1 MAIFDKLANSW
12 TLAKECWEVLMH
24 DKEMLVYPLLTTV
37 VSVAILTT
45 AYFYLLGAG
54 FFGNEIYLEYSNQQW
69 IIGSAIVLATLYC
82 CHFSYSFFEAA
93 LVASAIKRLRGDNPT
108 VLYGL
113 GIASDRIPQIAGWA
127 FFSTLFGIF
136 LMVLKSIFKNSW
148 SQKII
153 GGITETAWNVVTI
166 FVLPVFVVENVG
178 SMTSIK
184 KSAALVKSKW
194 GEAATLEI
202 GFGVLCS
209 IASTPIAGLFI
220 LAGFLHAAS
229 PEISIAL
236 MGVGIGLAVL
246 LGLVFSALNGIAKAV
261 LYNFAL
267 DGDLPREIHNST
279 LDGLVVQR
287 RDDENSAPGR
297 IQT

>member
-1 MAIFDKLANSW
+1 M
-12 TLAKECWEVLMH
+12 
-24 DKEMLVYPLLTTV
+24 TTQHPGILPTAP
-37 VSVAILTT
+37 VAVARRTCK
-45 AYFYLLGAG
+45 
-54 FFGNEIYLEYSNQQW
+54 
-69 IIGSAIVLATLYC
+69 VLA
-82 CHFSYSFFEAA
+82 AM
-93 LVASAIKRLRGDNPT
+93 D
-108 VLYGL
+108 
-113 GIASDRIPQIAGWA
+113 
-127 FFSTLFGIF
+127 
-136 LMVLKSIFKNSW
+136 
-148 SQKII
+148 
-153 GGITETAWNVVTI
+153 
-166 FVLPVFVVENVG
+166 
-178 SMTSIK
+178 
-184 KSAALVKSKW
+184 
-194 GEAATLEI
+194 
-202 GFGVLCS
+202 CS